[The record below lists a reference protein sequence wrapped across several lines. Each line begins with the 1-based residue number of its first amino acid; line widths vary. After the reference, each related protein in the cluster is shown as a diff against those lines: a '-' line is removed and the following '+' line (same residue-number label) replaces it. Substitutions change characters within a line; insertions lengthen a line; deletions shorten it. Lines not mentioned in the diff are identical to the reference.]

1 DGMAITGAVLHQ
13 LATHTPPLL
22 FFATHYGSL
31 TNDFAYHPNIRN
43 MYMSTIVD
51 DEKRAIVFLYKLVKG
66 VATGSFGTYAA
77 NLAGVPI
84 EVVERADVISKN
96 FAEQFK
102 AKLQE
107 KQKKQA
113 LGKLPLV
120 AQADF
125 VYLVHLATGKAQLP
139 EDPV

>member
-1 DGMAITGAVLHQ
+1 MVL
-13 LATHTPPLL
+13 TD
-22 FFATHYGSL
+22 
-31 TNDFAYHPNIRN
+31 DFAYHPNIRN

-51 DEKRAIVFLYKLVKG
+51 NEKRAIVFLFEG
-66 VATGSFGTYAA
+66 VATSSFGTHIA

-84 EVVERADVISKN
+84 EVIERADVISKN

-102 AKLQE
+102 VKLQE
-107 KQKKQA
+107 MQKKQA

-139 EDPV
+139 EDPVRWKVVLGMMKKVVKVYLL